1 MCGGGG
7 GVAIAIG
14 CGLECSGKGRSGFC
28 SRYQASTQGQR
39 RVWLGGG
46 GAPRGEGLHAERLR
60 HKLSVGFVFGLA
72 GVAGLFAR
80 VAPVVRLGAGRV
92 VAPRRL
98 VEDGQALKGL
108 AGQRL
113 GNTEARGPFDTLA
126 HLIHH
131 ECYFG

>member
-1 MCGGGG
+1 MQT
-7 GVAIAIG
+7 GVQWKREKRVLFEITGVHPRAT
-14 CGLECSGKGRSGFC
+14 
-28 SRYQASTQGQR
+28 SRLA
-39 RVWLGGG
+39 GGG

-126 HLIHH
+126 HLTHRK
-131 ECYFG
+131 CYFG